1 MPSASELDHRS
12 IDSVPSGHSV
22 RQVVVNYAAS
32 AGPAQ
37 AVADAIKASGGDA
50 IVVGADMSKK
60 EDIDRC
66 HFLPR
71 PAQSRPALHGHGLPL
86 HNPAMLCTAVHF
98 YCELCSAHCFDARPL
113 LSSLGAPSPLEW
125 EPVCIKV

>member
-1 MPSASELDHRS
+1 M
-12 IDSVPSGHSV
+12 

-37 AVADAIKASGGDA
+37 EVADAIKASGGDA

-66 HFLPR
+66 GSHAPGRVSL
-71 PAQSRPALHGHGLPL
+71 AL
-86 HNPAMLCTAVHF
+86 ASDLCFHSDPCRSALL
-98 YCELCSAHCFDARPL
+98 LCNA
-113 LSSLGAPSPLEW
+113 SSH
-125 EPVCIKV
+125 

>member
-1 MPSASELDHRS
+1 M
-12 IDSVPSGHSV
+12 

-37 AVADAIKASGGDA
+37 EVADAIKASGGDA

-66 HFLPR
+66 PFAALTCSEP
-71 PAQSRPALHGHGLPL
+71 SRPARPWSTL
-86 HNPAMLCTAVHF
+86 HNPAMLCTAVLF
-98 YCELCSAHCFDARPL
+98 SSQLSAPPTVPFRRQASAK
-113 LSSLGAPSPLEW
+113 LSRSKSPLEKQ
-125 EPVCIKV
+125 PMCIKL